1 MKISI
6 QENLLPGETL
16 NEKLDCAE
24 SLGID
29 GVEIQGRS
37 RLYERISEYEAAFR
51 NRAVRISSICGQTTF
66 DWLDPDRAKREDSIA
81 ESKRNLEACGH
92 FGAAGQIVPPI
103 FGPPRLPDLSPLK
116 DAVALEKELL
126 VEITRELAAFAD
138 SHGTLLL
145 LEPLNRYEQH
155 LLRRQEDGVEIIEK
169 AGSPRGVALLTDF
182 FHMHIEEVDTPA
194 TIRKFGPYIGHI
206 HVADN
211 TRVQPGVGDIDWRAG
226 IQALADVGF
235 AGYLA
240 YECRIAGE
248 PKAALA
254 QSVAFLRETVRS
266 VQGG

>member
-29 GVEIQGRS
+29 GVEVQGRS
-37 RLYERISEYEAAFR
+37 RLYDRIGEYEAAFR
-51 NRAVRISSICGQTTF
+51 NRTLRISSICGQTTF
-66 DWLDPDRAKREDSIA
+66 DWLDPDRAKREASID
-81 ESKRNLEACGH
+81 ESRRNLEACGY

-126 VEITRELAAFAD
+126 VEITRDLAAFAD

-194 TIRKFGPYIGHI
+194 TDPQGRAVHRPYPFGGQYARSAGRGRHRLAGR
-206 HVADN
+206 HSG
-211 TRVQPGVGDIDWRAG
+211 PGRHRLRRLSGLRMPD
-226 IQALADVGF
+226 
-235 AGYLA
+235 
-240 YECRIAGE
+240 CR
-248 PKAALA
+248 
-254 QSVAFLRETVRS
+254 
-266 VQGG
+266 

>member
-1 MKISI
+1 MLISI

-24 SLGID
+24 TLQID

-37 RLYERISEYEAAFR
+37 RLYDRISEYEAAFR
-51 NRAVRISSICGQTTF
+51 NRTVRISSICGQSTF
-66 DWLDPDRAKREDSIA
+66 DWLDPDPAKRQASID
-81 ESKRNLEACGH
+81 ESRRNLEACGH

-155 LLRRQEDGVEIIEK
+155 LLRRQEDGVEIIQK
-169 AGSPRGVALLTDF
+169 AGDPAGVALLTDF
-182 FHMHIEEVDTPA
+182 FHMHIEEVDIPA
-194 TIRKFGPYIGHI
+194 TIRRIGGYIGHV

-211 TRVQPGVGDIDWRAG
+211 TRVQPGIGDIDWQAG
-226 IQALADVGF
+226 IQALADVDFTGF
-235 AGYLA
+235 LT
-240 YECRIAGE
+240 YECRVAGE
-248 PKAALA
+248 PQAALA
-254 QSVAFLRETVRS
+254 QSVSMLRETIAS
-266 VQGG
+266 VQSD